1 MSSIITVK
9 DLKQE
14 GKKKTDHCIV
24 IKLLVIFSQTEQ
36 SHGYKHCSRQTIIS
50 LLKKTPLQANFL

>member
-14 GKKKTDHCIV
+14 GKKNGSLH
-24 IKLLVIFSQTEQ
+24 
-36 SHGYKHCSRQTIIS
+36 SH
-50 LLKKTPLQANFL
+50 